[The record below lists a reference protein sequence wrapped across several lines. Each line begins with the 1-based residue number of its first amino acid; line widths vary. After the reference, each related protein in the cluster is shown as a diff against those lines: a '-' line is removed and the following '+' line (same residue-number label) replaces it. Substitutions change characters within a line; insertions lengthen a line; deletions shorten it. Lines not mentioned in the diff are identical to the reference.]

1 MPILFNANSPRNA
14 RRTKLVLLPDVS
26 SVRETTPNNCERMPG
41 LLLSF
46 LPIPW
51 HTKFIGRQCKF
62 FAEEAVGVDLPQC
75 QKCGRGLMVPLS
87 DFGPRGASLEY
98 KVWACINPPCGFTI
112 RIDKGTVIYG
122 VKVGESK
129 RRPDDY

>member
-1 MPILFNANSPRNA
+1 MLVLCNANSSGNA
-14 RRTKLVLLPDVS
+14 RRTQLVLLSDMS
-26 SVRETTPNNCERMPG
+26 SVREITPNNCKRMPH
-41 LLLSF
+41 LLLSS

-51 HTKFIGRQCKF
+51 HTKFKGRQCKF

-112 RIDKGTVIYG
+112 RIDKGTVVYG

-129 RRPDDY
+129 RRPDY